1 MYCDYDVL
9 SSRDTEYRTFYG
21 ETILTMID
29 RSKKTPIALTTCFY
43 SDKFN
48 LKRRIV
54 GIMDNRLPKR
64 FLSAAFVVAVPLLLL
79 LTSSVFVLES
89 PAAQQSRSVAGQKQ
103 SQGLSQRQ
111 ALASVLKE
119 LSLSE
124 KDIKDLQISREKDT
138 YNIRFSHG
146 QTAHETIVNAKDGK
160 LIQSKQHTIVEKTVT
175 VEKEVSP
182 SSSAASTPA
191 DNSATAGAGNTG
203 AAGSTGAST
212 ATVQTP
218 SQHSSS
224 HTTDTDDPDDD
235 DDHDDD

>member
-1 MYCDYDVL
+1 
-9 SSRDTEYRTFYG
+9 
-21 ETILTMID
+21 
-29 RSKKTPIALTTCFY
+29 
-43 SDKFN
+43 
-48 LKRRIV
+48 
-54 GIMDNRLPKR
+54 
-64 FLSAAFVVAVPLLLL
+64 VAVPLLLL
-79 LTSSVFVLES
+79 LTSSVFALES
-89 PAAQQSRSVAGQKQ
+89 PAAQQSRPVAGQKQ

-124 KDIKDLQISREKDT
+124 KDIKDLQVSREKDT
-138 YNIRFSHG
+138 YKILFSHE
-146 QTAHETIVNAKDGK
+146 QTAHETIVNARDGK

-203 AAGSTGAST
+203 AAGSTGANTGAST

-218 SQHSSS
+218 SQNSSS

>member
-1 MYCDYDVL
+1 M
-9 SSRDTEYRTFYG
+9 
-21 ETILTMID
+21 
-29 RSKKTPIALTTCFY
+29 
-43 SDKFN
+43 
-48 LKRRIV
+48 
-54 GIMDNRLPKR
+54 
-64 FLSAAFVVAVPLLLL
+64 AVPLLLL
-79 LTSSVFVLES
+79 LTSSVFALES
-89 PAAQQSRSVAGQKQ
+89 PAAQQSQPVAGQKQ
-103 SQGLSQRQ
+103 PQGLSQRQ

-138 YNIRFSHG
+138 YKILFSHE
-146 QTAHETIVNAKDGK
+146 QTAHETIVNARDGK

-191 DNSATAGAGNTG
+191 DSATAGAGNTG

-218 SQHSSS
+218 AQNSSS

>member
-1 MYCDYDVL
+1 
-9 SSRDTEYRTFYG
+9 
-21 ETILTMID
+21 
-29 RSKKTPIALTTCFY
+29 
-43 SDKFN
+43 
-48 LKRRIV
+48 
-54 GIMDNRLPKR
+54 MDNRLPKR

-79 LTSSVFVLES
+79 LTSSVFALES
-89 PAAQQSRSVAGQKQ
+89 PAAQQSRPVAGQKQ
-103 SQGLSQRQ
+103 LEGLSQRQ

-138 YNIRFSHG
+138 YKIRFSHG

-160 LIQSKQHTIVEKTVT
+160 LVKSKQHTIVEKTVT

-182 SSSAASTPA
+182 SSSAVSTPA
-191 DNSATAGAGNTG
+191 DSGSAAGSGHTGSTGSAGAG
-203 AAGSTGAST
+203 T

-218 SQHSSS
+218 AQNSSS
-224 HTTDTDDPDDD
+224 QTTDTDDPDDD

>member
-1 MYCDYDVL
+1 MQGKN
-9 SSRDTEYRTFYG
+9 S
-21 ETILTMID
+21 
-29 RSKKTPIALTTCFY
+29 
-43 SDKFN
+43 
-48 LKRRIV
+48 LK
-54 GIMDNRLPKR
+54 G
-64 FLSAAFVVAVPLLLL
+64 
-79 LTSSVFVLES
+79 SVS
-89 PAAQQSRSVAGQKQ
+89 I
-103 SQGLSQRQ
+103 
-111 ALASVLKE
+111 LKE

-138 YNIRFSHG
+138 YKIRFSHG

-175 VEKEVSP
+175 VEKEVNP
-182 SSSAASTPA
+182 SSSAASSPA